1 MKKIL
6 NLLVILCFTLALTG
20 CGNNETIDKT
30 KTIVLEVDT
39 SVVPVFTS
47 NFGSGTYDSTTKKYT
62 HTISYVKDLYISL
75 SYEDLKTVTV
85 HVPTKDMDED
95 VITKQVEFGKV
106 LDAEI
111 KVTVE
116 GVKSLEG
123 ITFDQSLQYSNL
135 QIGKKNTFKLT
146 LPSREQDYN
155 LKFTLPNYRPF
166 DIEITS
172 DDLVSGSAD
181 VNVPA
186 ITTSQVYIGFEGNQY
201 QYKIYSYTTNKLVA
215 SGNNYYDTNKTQ
227 YVLLNNDDR
236 YYVKVDNYNGQ
247 MVYKVEQGQD
257 KIIKIRSDNYGA
269 QSYLDIRENNNNSF
283 YNDTY
288 IYHKKTNLMR
298 YGSNFYGNIE
308 DIGLIIEKEG
318 NFLYLDDVA
327 SKATKHPEY
336 TYNYTYHI
344 NESDFVPVSL
354 DITRIDRYTNESFE
368 KNSYYFNDMQAAI
381 FENNIFK
388 ITVYEV
394 REGYLKVQLKDEEG
408 NVIEEKDNIHI
419 SSYFQGIVYSD
430 RITTKE
436 GKIVPYQF
444 PIFYEEMTM
453 ESCNEYECDY
463 TYPAQTIDT
472 SASYTMIKIMTEY
485 GYATTVDSYSNAYLI
500 DDEQEIIM
508 GTNIN
513 DTLYFELTAGKE
525 YTLHYNDRSYDFTA
539 TEAVIGS
546 GNVIIYP
553 EGTSFISVKIDQD
566 IRVKYREMN
575 FMSDAEGII
584 QLPLMGENNSSDKE
598 DSITIYL
605 SNSYITDRPC
615 YITLDGRDVY
625 EVHLYA
631 LAKGNFNSY
640 DNPGSNQISYESL
653 VINPD
658 SNQYLMTAL
667 YVYTNGHYDQ
677 SYKVSIDK
685 FEYDSEY
692 EAYVF
697 DVASEF
703 DHVIQLSNITTNSLN
718 AGTSVVDY
726 PNNIVYINSDS
737 YLYYNGRTY
746 KLESYTQYK
755 HLRVHLNDGTGELE
769 ITPIID

>member
-247 MVYKVEQGQD
+247 IVYKVEQGQD

-336 TYNYTYHI
+336 TYI
-344 NESDFVPVSL
+344 KVGGVD
-354 DITRIDRYTNESFE
+354 
-368 KNSYYFNDMQAAI
+368 
-381 FENNIFK
+381 
-388 ITVYEV
+388 
-394 REGYLKVQLKDEEG
+394 GY
-408 NVIEEKDNIHI
+408 
-419 SSYFQGIVYSD
+419 
-430 RITTKE
+430 
-436 GKIVPYQF
+436 
-444 PIFYEEMTM
+444 
-453 ESCNEYECDY
+453 
-463 TYPAQTIDT
+463 
-472 SASYTMIKIMTEY
+472 
-485 GYATTVDSYSNAYLI
+485 
-500 DDEQEIIM
+500 
-508 GTNIN
+508 
-513 DTLYFELTAGKE
+513 
-525 YTLHYNDRSYDFTA
+525 
-539 TEAVIGS
+539 
-546 GNVIIYP
+546 
-553 EGTSFISVKIDQD
+553 
-566 IRVKYREMN
+566 
-575 FMSDAEGII
+575 
-584 QLPLMGENNSSDKE
+584 
-598 DSITIYL
+598 
-605 SNSYITDRPC
+605 
-615 YITLDGRDVY
+615 
-625 EVHLYA
+625 
-631 LAKGNFNSY
+631 
-640 DNPGSNQISYESL
+640 
-653 VINPD
+653 
-658 SNQYLMTAL
+658 
-667 YVYTNGHYDQ
+667 
-677 SYKVSIDK
+677 
-685 FEYDSEY
+685 
-692 EAYVF
+692 
-697 DVASEF
+697 
-703 DHVIQLSNITTNSLN
+703 
-718 AGTSVVDY
+718 
-726 PNNIVYINSDS
+726 
-737 YLYYNGRTY
+737 
-746 KLESYTQYK
+746 
-755 HLRVHLNDGTGELE
+755 
-769 ITPIID
+769 